1 MKEVDWS
8 DTEVLIVDMPPG
20 TGEEVRGLLQLHP
33 DAAVVVTG
41 PQRISESAVR
51 KAVVMGQEY
60 RIPLLGHLQNT
71 AHAGEGEAGRRL
83 AELYRLPLLA
93 EVPWSQHIQ
102 RSMEGQVPFD
112 YQPFL
117 PVAQASAAT
126 ILAPPASVE
135 PLPNREAELLREA
148 EEWVTD
154 QGMPAAAPAARPN
167 ADGLGVFVGGP
178 PEAESAPDI
187 PPDVPPDIPPDIS
200 SAFRE
205 ITDDEWADLRPL
217 IPDAFQEDRGL
228 FNGILWVFTT
238 ENPWKDMPQQRFK
251 RSGWIVGGPGGNHT
265 VVDERPLGKHPLQAF
280 LAEERHFLHVMVH
293 IGAERRSNPAQR
305 LHTPEQVRVD
315 QSAMLDAV
323 PGVRSRVSSLGLLVG
338 GKHHVYGQIAVG
350 VDAHL
355 E

>member
-60 RIPLLGHLQNT
+60 RIPLLGLLQNN

-135 PLPNREAELLREA
+135 PLTNGEAELLREA
-148 EEWVTD
+148 EE
-154 QGMPAAAPAARPN
+154 
-167 ADGLGVFVGGP
+167 
-178 PEAESAPDI
+178 
-187 PPDVPPDIPPDIS
+187 
-200 SAFRE
+200 
-205 ITDDEWADLRPL
+205 
-217 IPDAFQEDRGL
+217 
-228 FNGILWVFTT
+228 
-238 ENPWKDMPQQRFK
+238 
-251 RSGWIVGGPGGNHT
+251 
-265 VVDERPLGKHPLQAF
+265 
-280 LAEERHFLHVMVH
+280 
-293 IGAERRSNPAQR
+293 
-305 LHTPEQVRVD
+305 
-315 QSAMLDAV
+315 
-323 PGVRSRVSSLGLLVG
+323 
-338 GKHHVYGQIAVG
+338 
-350 VDAHL
+350 
-355 E
+355 